1 MGCCLLTALS
11 QTIIGQCRIET
22 LNGSDIVLEPLD
34 EVSLRILVS
43 DAAIPDLSSSSQGVC
58 GVRLEFVHQ
67 DITDLN
73 FTLFSPA
80 GDQVILIGPATPT
93 GNSLQI
99 FGIPHDILFVP
110 STEPGDPDIDL
121 SDRWDNRDPD
131 WGDATA
137 YSGIYYPFGGDLDV
151 NFTTGDVE
159 GIWELRLMDQFLG
172 SVDPSSF
179 GGFELIFCDDQLTCN
194 SCESVQGE
202 FAQDSLT
209 VCQGQSIILS
219 SIYEVDNFEPDQ
231 YVDIPIVFVGD
242 NLFSIGTFPDALGTY
257 DVFILNVLASQEQ
270 DVIDAVIGL
279 TRDEILDLV
288 DDPGGTLCLSRT
300 DAPLVLSVS
309 GNSAISAIIAVEPEF
324 LSCNIPSVVLSSSNS
339 IVNSTTQFSWIDGS
353 GDIVAQADSLVV
365 QEAGFYGLFLDDGT
379 CMDSTS
385 VQIVDMSEELQFEVT
400 RSSDVFTC
408 DMDRIILSFNA
419 SFVPDSVNWFDENG
433 DFISSLDSIFIDQ
446 NGVYVLSLLS
456 NDCITNDTINLNIG
470 VDTIMPAL
478 NVMTDTITCANPE
491 ATLMVLD
498 PDVDVRYEWMEN
510 DAVIE
515 TGPILIVTGGGDFEV
530 FAIGENGC
538 SNSEIVTVEVNMQ
551 VETIDLPIDTVINCF
566 NSSLE
571 LLPNLSSSA
580 VINQSINGGPFTI
593 VGPSIV
599 IDQGGQY
606 SFRFDFGNGCVA
618 EHDLNVMDRIAPP
631 EVLPLVMDTLTCD
644 IDSVIL
650 RSALDPDLHT
660 FLWVSVDTTDQPT
673 QIVRSEGQLVLFSEN
688 IETGCDILEDFI
700 VISDRANPEVV
711 IEGDSIVS
719 CMDSVI
725 TLTAIVA
732 QSDAVVTWTTPNGDV
747 TEGFSITNSQL
758 GGYRLSV
765 ISSNGCETEI
775 FRTVTA
781 DQSIPVADVPTEIIL
796 DCNNPQ
802 ATLEID
808 PTQFADAFW
817 TIGESV
823 LRDAQIIVDSG
834 GVVRLDVVN
843 SRGCSNQYMIQ
854 VTDNQAGPGISIVNT
869 DSIYCSPQTLFI
881 SATNLGQLVSQEAE
895 FIGTDF
901 GIYTLIATENS
912 SGCFIED
919 SVDLL
924 LSDNPITSV
933 SLDIQDESC
942 IGDND
947 GVIDILMVEGGMGP
961 FSFFIGDVEIQQTID
976 SLMPDDYIIS
986 IIDANQCRVDSSV
999 NVAMGENIAVSLPA
1013 DLTLDQGQS
1022 VDIIADIEGDLANV
1036 EWFINGLSVSTGV
1049 ESISST
1055 IDNDQEIVIRLISD
1069 NGCIA
1074 SDTLLIDAIIEFEE
1088 TEFFIPNGFVPASGG
1103 PNSVYFLSLPED
1115 IIAVDRFEIYDRWG
1129 NQIVNVINPPGRERV
1144 EIWNGFFQNE
1154 MVDPGVFAYFCEVT
1168 SAIDNQKRTFSGTIT
1183 VVN

>member
-1 MGCCLLTALS
+1 MIVLGHDLY
-11 QTIIGQCRIET
+11 GQCRVET
-22 LNGSDIVLEPLD
+22 LNGSDIVVEPVD

-43 DAAIPDLSSSSQGVC
+43 DAASPDLASPSQGIC
-58 GVRLEFVHQ
+58 GVRLDFVHQ

-73 FTLFSPA
+73 FTLISPE
-80 GDQVILIGPATPT
+80 GDQVILIGPATST

-99 FGIPHDILFVP
+99 FGVPHDLLFVP
-110 STEPGDPDIDL
+110 STEPADPDIGL
-121 SDRWDNRDPD
+121 SERWDNRDPD

-137 YSGIYYPFGGDLDV
+137 YAGVYYPFGGDLDV
-151 NFTTGDVE
+151 NFATGSVE

-179 GGFELIFCDDQLTCN
+179 RGFDLIFCDDQLTCN
-194 SCESVQGE
+194 SCESIPGE
-202 FAQDSLT
+202 FTQDSLII
-209 VCQGQSIILS
+209 CDGQSITLP
-219 SIYEVDNFEPDQ
+219 SIYEVDNFEPQQ
-231 YVDIPIVFVGD
+231 YVDIPVAFTGD
-242 NLFSIGTFPDALGTY
+242 DLFAIGTFPDVLGIY
-257 DVFILNVLASQEQ
+257 EVFIFNVLASQEQ
-270 DVIDAVIGL
+270 DVMDALIGL

-288 DDPGGTLCLSRT
+288 DNPGGALCLSRT
-300 DAPLVLSVS
+300 DMPLILTVSGTSAINAVIDVEPDELSCINPTVVLSAT
-309 GNSAISAIIAVEPEF
+309 NSAINSA
-324 LSCNIPSVVLSSSNS
+324 
-339 IVNSTTQFSWIDGS
+339 TQFSWIDSS
-353 GDIVAQADSLVV
+353 GNIVSQADSLVV
-365 QEAGFYGLFLDDGT
+365 QDAGFYGLFLDDGM
-379 CMDSTS
+379 CMDSAS
-385 VQIVDMSEELQFEVT
+385 VEIVDVTADLQFDVT
-400 RSSDVFTC
+400 TTC
-408 DMDRIILSFNA
+408 DSDGIILSFSA
-419 SFVPDSVNWFDENG
+419 SLMPDSIIWYDENG
-433 DFISSLDSIFIDQ
+433 DFVTSMDSLIVEAD
-446 NGVYVLSLLS
+446 GMYVLSLIR
-456 NDCITNDTINLNIG
+456 DGCRINDTIDIVIDNI
-470 VDTIMPAL
+470 IPAL
-478 NVMTDTITCANPE
+478 TVITDTITCVSPV
-491 ATLMVLD
+491 ATLMVLN
-498 PDVDVRYEWMEN
+498 PEIDVRYDWMEN

-515 TGPILIVTGGGDFEV
+515 TGPTLTVTQAGEFEV
-530 FAIGENGC
+530 FAIAPNGC
-538 SNSEIVTVEVNMQ
+538 ISSENVIVEVDMQ
-551 VETIDLPIDTVINCF
+551 TPTIDLPSDTVINCF
-566 NSSLE
+566 HPMLSLSPG
-571 LLPNLSSSA
+571 LPPSTI
-580 VINQSINGGPFTI
+580 INQSFNGGSFAI
-593 VGPSIV
+593 VSSIE
-599 IDQGGQY
+599 IDQGGLY
-606 SFRFDFGNGCVA
+606 SFRIDFDNGCMA
-618 EHDLNVMDRIAPP
+618 EHDLTVMDLISPP
-631 EVLPLVMDTLTCD
+631 EVLPVVMDTLTCVM
-644 IDSVIL
+644 DSVVL
-650 RSALDPDLHT
+650 RSSLDPELHS
-660 FLWVSVDTTDQPT
+660 FLWVSVDTTDRPT
-673 QIVRSEGQLVLFSEN
+673 QIVRNEGQLVLFSEN
-688 IETGCDILEDFI
+688 IETGCNMIEDFI
-700 VISDRANPEVV
+700 VISDIDVPEAV
-711 IEGDSIVS
+711 ITGDSIVS
-719 CMDSVI
+719 CMDSTF
-725 TLTAIVA
+725 TLTALVTD
-732 QSDAVVTWTTPNGDV
+732 SDATLLWTAPNGDV
-747 TEGFSITNSQL
+747 TEAATITGSQL
-758 GGYRLSV
+758 GEYRLRV
-765 ISSNGCETEI
+765 ISSNGCEAE
-775 FRTVTA
+775 RVRVVTA
-781 DQSIPVADVPTEIIL
+781 DQSIPTVDVPTEISL

-802 ATLEID
+802 MILEID
-808 PTQFADAFW
+808 PSLFADAFW
-817 TIGESV
+817 TIGGDV
-823 LRDAQIIVDSG
+823 IRDAQILVDSAG
-834 GVVRLDVVN
+834 MVLLDVQN
-843 SRGCSNQYMIQ
+843 SNGCSNQYMID
-854 VTDNQAGPGISIVNT
+854 VSDNRDSPAINIVNE

-881 SATNLGQLVSQEAE
+881 SATDLGPGADISYEWFIDGQLVSQEAE

-933 SLDIQDESC
+933 SLNIQDESC

-947 GVIDILMVEGGMGP
+947 GVIDVLMVEGGMGP

-999 NVAMGENIAVSLPA
+999 NVAMGENIAASLPA